1 MIRSMTGYG
10 RAETVLDGRL
20 LVVEIKSLNHRNF
33 EVMVRVPP
41 FLSFLE
47 VDIKKRISSRIS
59 RGRVEIGIRIDTE
72 GGDAV
77 GGERLRINLPLI
89 RNYHS
94 LLNQVRE
101 ELGLA
106 DRVTLDMI
114 AGLKNGIYI
123 ADSDI
128 DSEKAWTILADA
140 LDNATDSLMMMRERE
155 GELLYD
161 DFIERLC
168 VIDGKLKNLELMVP
182 QMTED
187 YHHKLS
193 AKIAELIEGLE
204 IDGVRLTQ
212 EIAIMVAKSDINE
225 ELVRLASH
233 INQFRGMLDESEST
247 GRKMDFLIQE
257 MHREINTI
265 GSKSSN
271 LEISRDV
278 IEIKNELAK
287 LREQIQNIE

>member
-10 RAETVLDGRL
+10 RAETVLEGRS
-20 LVVEIKSLNHRNF
+20 LVVEIKSLNHRNL

-59 RGRVEIGIRIDTE
+59 RGRIEIGIRVDTE
-72 GGDAV
+72 GDV
-77 GGERLRINLPLI
+77 TGGEKLRVNLPLI
-89 RNYHS
+89 RNYYS
-94 LLNQVRE
+94 LLSQVGE

-114 AGLKNGIYI
+114 AGLRNGIYL
-123 ADSDI
+123 ADAEI
-128 DSEKAWTILADA
+128 DSEKAWATLAGA
-140 LDNATDSLMMMRERE
+140 LDDATDSLITMKERE
-155 GELLYD
+155 GELLYE
-161 DFIERLC
+161 DFVERIR
-168 VIDGKLKNLELMVP
+168 VVGEEVKRLESMAPRV
-182 QMTED
+182 TEE
-187 YHHKLS
+187 YQKRLS
-193 AKIAELIEGLE
+193 ERIGELIEGME
-204 IDGVRLTQ
+204 IDEMRLAQ
-212 EIAIMVAKSDINE
+212 ECAIMAAKSDINE

-233 INQFRGMLDESEST
+233 VSQFREMIEESEAA
-247 GRKMDFLIQE
+247 GRKLDFLIQE

-265 GSKSSN
+265 GSKSSD

-287 LREQIQNIE
+287 LKEQVQNIE